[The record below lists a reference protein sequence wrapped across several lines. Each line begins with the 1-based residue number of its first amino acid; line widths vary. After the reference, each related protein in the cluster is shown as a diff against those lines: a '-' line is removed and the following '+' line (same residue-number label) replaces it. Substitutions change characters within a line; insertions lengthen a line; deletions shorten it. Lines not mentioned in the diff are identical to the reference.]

1 MWLKRISILNYK
13 NLEQV
18 DLAFSRKMNC
28 IIGRNGMGKT
38 NLMDAVY
45 YLSFCKSATN
55 PVDSQNICH
64 DQDFFVVQGF
74 YETDDGDPE
83 EVYCGL
89 KRRQKKQFKRNKKEY
104 TRLSDHIGLIPLVM
118 VSPADSLLIAGGS
131 EERRRF
137 MDVVISQ
144 FDREYLDALIRYN
157 KALLQR
163 NTLLKAE
170 VEPEEELMAVWE
182 EAMAAS
188 GEVVYRKRREFIDEF
203 IPVFQSYYS
212 YISQGREQVSLAY
225 ESHAAE
231 GNLLELL
238 AASRQRDRIMGYSLK
253 GVHKDDLIM
262 QLGDFPIKREGSQG
276 QNKTY
281 LITLKLAQFEFLK
294 RTGSH
299 TTPIVLLDDIFD
311 KLDASRVEQIVKLV
325 AGDSFGQIFITDTNR
340 DHLDKI
346 LKKIEGDYKL
356 FEVDN
361 GMVNERGEDAYEAE

>member
-18 DLAFSRKMNC
+18 ELAFSHKMNC
-28 IIGRNGMGKT
+28 IIGKNGMGKT

-45 YLSFCKSATN
+45 YLSFCKSSTN
-55 PVDSQNICH
+55 PIDSQNIRH
-64 DQDFFVVQGF
+64 EQDFFVIQGF
-74 YETDDGDPE
+74 YETDDGEPE

-157 KALLQR
+157 KALVQR
-163 NTLLKAE
+163 NTLLKSEA
-170 VEPEEELMAVWE
+170 EPEDALMEVWE
-182 EAMAAS
+182 EMMASA
-188 GEVVYRKRREFIDEF
+188 GETVYRKRLAFIEEF
-203 IPVFQSYYS
+203 IPIFQSHYS
-212 YISQGREQVSLAY
+212 YISQDREQVSLTY
-225 ESHAAE
+225 QSHVAE
-231 GNLLELL
+231 GDLL
-238 AASRQRDRIMGYSLK
+238 ALLRESRQRDRIMGYSLK
-253 GVHKDDLIM
+253 GVHKDDLLM
-262 QLGDFPIKREGSQG
+262 LLGDFPIKREGSQG

-281 LITLKLAQFEFLK
+281 LIALKLAQFEFLK
-294 RTGSH
+294 RTGSR
-299 TTPIVLLDDIFD
+299 TTPLVLLDDIFD

-325 AGDSFGQIFITDTNR
+325 AGDNFGQIFITDTNR

-346 LKKIEGDYKL
+346 LRKIEGDYKL

-361 GMVNERGEDAYEAE
+361 GEVSERKEADDEAE